1 MNELKINIKG
11 MMCTGCENRIKNAL
25 DVIKGIKS
33 VDANYKT
40 GQVVINSDIDI
51 NIKELRN
58 VIKDIG
64 FEIDE

>member
-51 NIKELRN
+51 NIKDLRN

>member
-33 VDANYKT
+33 VDVDDNI
-40 GQVVINSDIDI
+40 VIDNNNSDIYI
-51 NIKELRN
+51 SIKVLSN
-58 VIKDIG
+58 VIQKIDI
-64 FEIDE
+64 IIVV